1 MSSNKVADRWC
12 LSERQGH
19 HLQSNSA
26 IDLEL
31 DGGTASLHP
40 EIGATKGNTRIKW
53 SPQMADRWCL
63 SERQGHHLQS
73 NGAIDLEL
81 DGGTASIHPEIG
93 LTKVNTRAK
102 WSHQMKLFLV
112 RLLKDHDVP
121 GFRTH
126 NAWSKEAWRNIVSQ
140 LNQKVGRS
148 TTRRYVDGIRYLQMQ
163 GEQGS
168 FLVILY

>member
-81 DGGTASIHPEIG
+81 DGGTASIHPEI
-93 LTKVNTRAK
+93 V
-102 WSHQMKLFLV
+102 
-112 RLLKDHDVP
+112 
-121 GFRTH
+121 
-126 NAWSKEAWRNIVSQ
+126 SKTEEGRN
-140 LNQKVGRS
+140 
-148 TTRRYVDGIRYLQMQ
+148 
-163 GEQGS
+163 
-168 FLVILY
+168 